1 MLIKAA
7 IPGGFRYFSP
17 NWLTQG
23 RMNAYR
29 SLYLLLPNEGTN
41 RLTNAH
47 RGDLLFL
54 LPAFQPPLFCHYS
67 FCADIPAD
75 APVPLAVFL
84 LLFLMAAGTSP
95 LLSMY
100 SLTAWGTYFSY
111 IFPALRSIQTQ
122 SLHPFFPMYCLI
134 AFSFSSSYLMVTT
147 ACFMFIYLR
156 ISK

>member
-1 MLIKAA
+1 MFLQI
-7 IPGGFRYFSP
+7 GS
-17 NWLTQG
+17 
-23 RMNAYR
+23 
-29 SLYLLLPNEGTN
+29 
-41 RLTNAH
+41 H
-47 RGDLLFL
+47 RAEQVLVGHFIHFCKTRAQIGSRTVTGGDLLFL
-54 LPAFQPPLFCHYS
+54 LPAFQPPLLCFYS
-67 FCADIPAD
+67 FCAGIPAD

-100 SLTAWGTYFSY
+100 SLTAWGTYFHTFSQHFVQFRLKVC
-111 IFPALRSIQTQ
+111 ILLPI
-122 SLHPFFPMYCLI
+122 YCLI